1 VEHSTKEDDMMKTL
15 DSWKALSRL
24 PLLPLA
30 LCTACGMARSVGTAA
45 PMVSVVAAPP
55 PPSPAG
61 AVQPDV
67 SAEQYAKVP
76 ENPFFV
82 AREQPVSTFSAD
94 VDTAG
99 YSNVRRFLLGES
111 RLPPHDAVRIEEM
124 LNYFRYD
131 YPAPPPTGDAP
142 LAATLEVSDCPWAP
156 SHQLVRIG
164 LQAKQIDR
172 DHMPPRNLVFLLDV
186 SGSMEP
192 ANRLP
197 MVKRGMRMLV
207 DQLTDKDTVAIVT
220 YAGASGLALP
230 PTRGD
235 QKGAILAALSRLEAG
250 GGTNGAEGI
259 QLAYQIATEHFQP
272 GAINRVLL
280 STDGDFNVGVTS
292 QAALVRLIEKERAS
306 GVYLSVLGV
315 GEGNLHDATMEMLAD
330 KGNGNY
336 AYLDRLSEA
345 RKVLVEQAGGTLVT
359 VANDVKLQAE
369 FDPAKVRSYRLVGY
383 ENRVMENRDF
393 NDDTKDAGD
402 MGAGHSVTALY
413 EIDPAPAVAPPRV
426 AHAAPLGAKSVALAA
441 RAEGAPLVTLRVRYK
456 DPGQSESKLLSFPSG
471 TPKPLAESSADFRFA
486 AAVAAFGLVLK
497 DSAYKGNATL
507 PLADQLA
514 ASAAVT
520 GAPDP
525 GGYRAELRQ
534 MVNQAELLRGDS
546 RPAPVAR

>member
-1 VEHSTKEDDMMKTL
+1 MKTL
-15 DSWKALSRL
+15 DSWKALSCL

-30 LCTACGMARSVGTAA
+30 LSAACGMARSVDTTA

-55 PPSPAG
+55 PPPSPA
-61 AVQPDV
+61 AATQPDV

-82 AREQPVSTFSAD
+82 TREQAVSTFSAD

-111 RLPPHDAVRIEEM
+111 RLPPRDAVRIEEM
-124 LNYFRYD
+124 LNYFSYD
-131 YPAPPPTGDAP
+131 YPPPTGDAP
-142 LAATLEVSDCPWAP
+142 IAATLEVSDCPWAP

-172 DHMPPRNLVFLLDV
+172 DHMPSRNLVFLLDV
-186 SGSMEP
+186 SGSMDP

-197 MVKRGMRMLV
+197 MVKRAMRMLV
-207 DQLTDKDTVAIVT
+207 DQLTEKDTVAIVT

-235 QKGAILAALSRLEAG
+235 QKGAILSALSRLEAG

-259 QLAYQIATEHFQP
+259 QLAYQIAREHFQE
-272 GAINRVLL
+272 GAINRVIL

-359 VANDVKLQAE
+359 VANDVKLQVE
-369 FDPAKVRSYRLVGY
+369 LDPAKVRSYRLVGY

-413 EIDPAPAVAPPRV
+413 EIEPAAAAPAA
-426 AHAAPLGAKSVALAA
+426 AHTAPLGAKGMAVPA
-441 RAEGAPLVTLRVRYK
+441 RAEEVPLVTLRVRYK
-456 DPGQSESKLLSFPSG
+456 DPGQSESKLLSFQSG
-471 TPKPLAESSADFRFA
+471 APKPLAESSADFRFA
-486 AAVAAFGLVLK
+486 AAVATFGLVLK

-514 ASAAVT
+514 ASAAVA
-520 GAPDP
+520 GARDP

-534 MVNQAELLRGDS
+534 MVNQAELLRGD
-546 RPAPVAR
+546 AKVTPVAK